1 MAGIDGEEDITA
13 KLEKEVALLKEEAL
27 KSSKILNEARKKLRI
42 CLLCVVSA
50 AIIMGVLY
58 CILAAGDGSSVSEG
72 TLVYHECSEGM
83 DDAGSIY

>member
-1 MAGIDGEEDITA
+1 MFHTTQKRQWKAGGVPMD
-13 KLEKEVALLKEEAL
+13 
-27 KSSKILNEARKKLRI
+27 EARKKLRI